1 VARDV
6 GRGYYTASQAGELFG
21 VALTA
26 DGAVDVAATTALRR
40 GHHERLA

>member
-6 GRGYYTASQAGELFG
+6 ARGYYTAEQARALYG

-40 GHHERLA
+40 GVKQTA